1 MTPPDPSPAGSPP
14 AAPRILLVDDDLINQ
29 KVMVNVIKRRGWEA
43 VSALSG
49 RQCLDRLASQRFDLV
64 LLDIQMPEL
73 NGFETALLVRQQ
85 EARRAQAADPVATTA
100 LPARVPIIA
109 LTTVSEPGTRD
120 KCLSAGMDDH
130 LTKPVNTQALYSMV
144 QKFLGLP
151 A

>member
-1 MTPPDPSPAGSPP
+1 MIPPDSSPAGVP
-14 AAPRILLVDDDLINQ
+14 AVPRILLVDDDVINQ
-29 KVMVNVIKRRGWEA
+29 KVMANVIKRRGWET

-49 RQCLDRLASQRFDLV
+49 RQCLDQLASQRFDLV

-85 EARRAQAADPVATTA
+85 EAQRTQAADPSAA
-100 LPARVPIIA
+100 SARPARVPIIA

-130 LTKPVNTQALYSMV
+130 LTKPVNTQALYSLV
-144 QKFLGLP
+144 QRVLGLP

>member
-1 MTPPDPSPAGSPP
+1 MTTPTGSPP
-14 AAPRILLVDDDLINQ
+14 GSSAAVPRILLVDDDLINQ

-49 RQCLDRLASQRFDLV
+49 RQCLEQLARERFDLV

-73 NGFETALLVRQQ
+73 NGFETAALVRQR
-85 EARRAQAADPVATTA
+85 EAQQAQSPGPPGTTA
-100 LPARVPIIA
+100 TARIPIIA

-130 LTKPVNTQALYSMV
+130 LTKPVNTQALYGMV
-144 QKFLGLP
+144 QKFLGLAP
-151 A
+151 

>member
-1 MTPPDPSPAGSPP
+1 MTTPTGTPPGAPAPV
-14 AAPRILLVDDDLINQ
+14 PRILLVDDDLINQ
-29 KVMVNVIKRRGWEA
+29 KVMLNVIKRRGWEA

-49 RQCLDRLASQRFDLV
+49 RQCLDHLARERFDLV

-73 NGFETALLVRQQ
+73 NGFETATLVREREAQQ
-85 EARRAQAADPVATTA
+85 AQSPDPPGTSART
-100 LPARVPIIA
+100 RVPIIA

-151 A
+151 P

>member
-1 MTPPDPSPAGSPP
+1 MTTPTGTPSGSS
-14 AAPRILLVDDDLINQ
+14 AAVPRILLVDDDLINQ

-49 RQCLDRLASQRFDLV
+49 RQCLDQLARERFDLV

-73 NGFETALLVRQQ
+73 NGFETAVLVRQQ
-85 EARRAQAADPVATTA
+85 EAQQAQSPDPPGPSA
-100 LPARVPIIA
+100 PPRIPIIA

-144 QKFLGLP
+144 QKFLGLAP
-151 A
+151 